1 MNATKVSKQK
11 EVAVNKSFEAMYAK
25 PNYNFQYH
33 R

>member
-11 EVAVNKSFEAMYAK
+11 EVAVNKSLEAMFIK
-25 PNYNFQYH
+25 PNYNFQYN